1 MTTMTGCRPPAAIL
15 ALVLAGAVGPFL
27 DNYLLY
33 VLSLIGV
40 YAIFALGYNLLMGY
54 AGQFDFGQGAFLGIG
69 AYATAVLQ
77 VKAGLPFAL
86 ALPLS
91 GCIAVLFG
99 LAIGV
104 IVLRLSGFYLALVT
118 LGFHQTVVL
127 GIALWGPL
135 TGGFQGMTVP
145 RPTMPGI
152 KENLLMFYI
161 VAVVAIVLVQAAVNI
176 LRSRIGTAFVAMRE
190 SDIAAQAMG
199 INLTRHRVLAYGMSA
214 FYGGIAGGLLAMLL
228 SYITPEGFG
237 LVETLKVLTMI
248 TVGGMGSVAGSVI
261 GAAVMTLSTEMFRL
275 PKVSVE
281 ITNGVLL
288 VLFIMLMPTGIYGLY
303 TKLRG
308 RFAPSDVIPATSVLP
323 K

>member
-1 MTTMTGCRPPAAIL
+1 MTAMTGRRPPAAFL
-15 ALVLAGAVGPFL
+15 ALGLAAAAGPFL

-40 YAIFALGYNLLMGY
+40 YVIFALGYNLLMGY

-77 VKAGLPFAL
+77 VKAGLPFAV

-99 LAIGV
+99 LAIGA

-127 GIALWGPL
+127 GIALWGPM
-135 TGGFQGMTVP
+135 TGGFQGMAVP
-145 RPTMPGI
+145 RPTIPGI
-152 KENLLMFYI
+152 ADNLLMFYV
-161 VAVVAIVLVQAAVNI
+161 VAVVAVLLVQAAVNI

-199 INLTRHRVLAYGMSA
+199 VNLTRHRVLAYGISA

-261 GAAVMTLSTEMFRL
+261 GAVVLTLSTEMLRL

-281 ITNGVLL
+281 ITNGALL
-288 VLFIMLMPTGIYGLY
+288 MLFIMLMPTGIYGLY
-303 TKLRG
+303 VKLRG
-308 RFAPSDVIPATSVLP
+308 RFGRNKLVAATSALP

>member
-1 MTTMTGCRPPAAIL
+1 MTGRRPPAAL
-15 ALVLAGAVGPFL
+15 LVLVLLAVVGPFL

-40 YAIFALGYNLLMGY
+40 YVIFALGYNLLMGY

-69 AYATAVLQ
+69 AYTAAVLQ

-91 GCIAVLFG
+91 GCVAVLFG

-127 GIALWGPL
+127 GIALWGPI
-135 TGGFQGMTVP
+135 TGGFQGMAVP
-145 RPTMPGI
+145 RPTIPGI
-152 KENLLMFYI
+152 ADNLLMFYI
-161 VAVVAIVLVQAAVNI
+161 VAGVAVLLVQAAVNI
-176 LRSRIGTAFVAMRE
+176 LRSRIGTAFVAIRE

-199 INLTRHRVLAYGMSA
+199 VNLTRHRVLAYGISA

-261 GAAVMTLSTEMFRL
+261 GAVVLTLSTEMLRL

-281 ITNGVLL
+281 ITNGALL
-288 VLFIMLMPTGIYGLY
+288 VLFIMLMPSGIYGLY
-303 TKLRG
+303 TKLRA
-308 RFAPSDVIPATSVLP
+308 RLRRNRPAAATSAFT

>member
-1 MTTMTGCRPPAAIL
+1 MSALTGRRPPVALL
-15 ALVLAGAVGPFL
+15 ALVLAGATGPFL

-99 LAIGV
+99 LAIGLV
-104 IVLRLSGFYLALVT
+104 VLRLSGFYLALVT

-127 GIALWGPL
+127 GIALWGPV
-135 TGGFQGMTVP
+135 TGGFQGMSVP
-145 RPTMPGI
+145 RPTLPGI
-152 KENLLMFYI
+152 GDSLLMFYI
-161 VAVVAIVLVQAAVNI
+161 IAFVAVLLVQAAVNI
-176 LRSRIGTAFVAMRE
+176 LSSRIGTAFVAMRE

-199 INLTRHRVLAYGMSA
+199 INLTRHRVLAYAMSA

-237 LVETLKVLTMI
+237 LVETLKALTMI

-261 GAAVMTLSTEMFRL
+261 GAVVLTLSTEMLRL

-281 ITNGVLL
+281 ITNGALL

-303 TKLRG
+303 TNLRG
-308 RFAPSDVIPATSVLP
+308 RFGRGSPMPATSVLP

>member
-1 MTTMTGCRPPAAIL
+1 MTGRRPPAAL
-15 ALVLAGAVGPFL
+15 LVLVLLAVVGPFL

-40 YAIFALGYNLLMGY
+40 YVIFALGYNLLMGY

-69 AYATAVLQ
+69 AYTAAVLQ

-91 GCIAVLFG
+91 GCVAVLFG

-127 GIALWGPL
+127 GIALWGPI
-135 TGGFQGMTVP
+135 TGGFQGMAVP
-145 RPTMPGI
+145 RPTIPGI
-152 KENLLMFYI
+152 ADNLLMFYI
-161 VAVVAIVLVQAAVNI
+161 VAGVAVLLVQAAVNI
-176 LRSRIGTAFVAMRE
+176 LRSRIGTAFVAIRE

-199 INLTRHRVLAYGMSA
+199 VNLTRHRVLAYGISA

-261 GAAVMTLSTEMFRL
+261 GAVVLTLSTEMLRL

-281 ITNGVLL
+281 ITNGALL

-303 TKLRG
+303 TKLRA
-308 RFAPSDVIPATSVLP
+308 RLRRNRPAAATSAFS

>member
-1 MTTMTGCRPPAAIL
+1 MTGRRPPAAL
-15 ALVLAGAVGPFL
+15 LVLVLLAVVGPFL

-40 YAIFALGYNLLMGY
+40 YVIFALGYNLLMGY

-69 AYATAVLQ
+69 AYTAAVLQ

-91 GCIAVLFG
+91 GCVAVLFG

-127 GIALWGPL
+127 GIALWGPI
-135 TGGFQGMTVP
+135 TGGFQGMAVP
-145 RPTMPGI
+145 RPTIPGI
-152 KENLLMFYI
+152 ADNLLMFYI
-161 VAVVAIVLVQAAVNI
+161 VAGVAVLLVQAAVNI
-176 LRSRIGTAFVAMRE
+176 LRSRIGTAFVAIRE

-199 INLTRHRVLAYGMSA
+199 VNLTRHRVLAYGISA

-261 GAAVMTLSTEMFRL
+261 GAVVLTLSTEMLRL

-281 ITNGVLL
+281 ITNGALL
-288 VLFIMLMPTGIYGLY
+288 VLFIMLMPSGIYGLY
-303 TKLRG
+303 TKLRA
-308 RFAPSDVIPATSVLP
+308 RLRRNRPAAATSAFS

>member
-1 MTTMTGCRPPAAIL
+1 MTGRRLPAAFL
-15 ALVLAGAVGPFL
+15 ALVLLALAGPFL

-33 VLSLIGV
+33 VFSLVGV
-40 YAIFALGYNLLMGY
+40 YVIFGLGYNLLMGY

-77 VKAGLPFAL
+77 VKAGLPFAI

-91 GCIAVLFG
+91 GCIAMLFG
-99 LAIGV
+99 LAIGF

-127 GIALWGPL
+127 GIALWGPM

-145 RPTMPGI
+145 RPTIPGI
-152 KENLLMFYI
+152 ADNLLMFYI
-161 VAVVAIVLVQAAVNI
+161 VAAVAVLLVQAAVNI
-176 LRSRIGTAFVAMRE
+176 LRSRIGTAFVAIRE

-199 INLTRHRVLAYGMSA
+199 VNLTGHRVLAYGMSA

-237 LVETLKVLTMI
+237 LLETLKVLTMI

-261 GAAVMTLSTEMFRL
+261 GAVVLTLSTEMLRL

-288 VLFIMLMPTGIYGLY
+288 MLFIMLMPTGIYGLY
-303 TKLRG
+303 CKLRG
-308 RFAPSDVIPATSVLP
+308 RLGRSPVVAGTSILP

>member
-1 MTTMTGCRPPAAIL
+1 MTGRRPPAALL
-15 ALVLAGAVGPFL
+15 ALVLAAAAGPFL

-69 AYATAVLQ
+69 AYSTAVLQ
-77 VKAGLPFAL
+77 VKAGLPFAI

-127 GIALWGPL
+127 GIALWGPM
-135 TGGFQGMTVP
+135 TGGFQGMAVP
-145 RPTMPGI
+145 RPTIPGI
-152 KENLLMFYI
+152 GDNLLMFYI
-161 VAVVAIVLVQAAVNI
+161 VAVVAVLLVQAAVNI
-176 LRSRIGTAFVAMRE
+176 LRSRIGTAFVAIRE

-199 INLTRHRVLAYGMSA
+199 VNLTRHRVLAYGMSA

-261 GAAVMTLSTEMFRL
+261 GAVVLTLSTEMLRL

-281 ITNGVLL
+281 ITNGALL

-303 TKLRG
+303 TKLRARLRRNG
-308 RFAPSDVIPATSVLP
+308 PAAATAAVT